1 MSKKPEEKV
10 ELANKI
16 AEQSRRFKRMS
27 KKVETFFR
35 RISHF
40 FSNIIDRLFFKEKY
54 GWFVSLLAAIAL
66 FVMVSSS
73 EQLSSSVRSSIEL
86 NNIEVEVLVNND
98 LYEIIGVP
106 ESVNAIVQ
114 GEFVDLTTIRNQGN
128 YSVVANLSGLGEGVH
143 LINLEPSDFSPR
155 VRVVLSPSSTE
166 VTIRRKI
173 SSEFS
178 FGYDFINTNQLSNEF
193 VLSEP
198 EFNEDR
204 VVVQASQETINQIS
218 HVKALIDVSNQTE
231 DFEVDAR
238 LVAYNQAGQQMDID
252 IIPETVTA
260 KVGVSSPNKQVPL
273 VLNVAGEIPNN
284 MAISSVDM
292 DNDRITIYGPEDVL
306 ANVQMIEIPVNGTS
320 LTNNENQIVH
330 SISLP
335 SGIQVADLERV
346 TISLKLEEKVEQ
358 RVENARVFFENNI
371 HNYTINMVN
380 EEDEFMDVILKGS
393 QTMIDS
399 LDLSQVRVF
408 IDMRQIQPGQQEV
421 NVLVNGPSEFVE
433 YETVLTTILIDVE
446 E

>member
-1 MSKKPEEKV
+1 MSRKPEEKV

-73 EQLSSSVRSSIEL
+73 EQLASSVRSSIEL

-106 ESVNAIVQ
+106 ETVNAIVQ

-198 EFNEDR
+198 EFNENR

-231 DFEVDAR
+231 DFEVEAR
-238 LVAYNQAGQQMDID
+238 LVAYNQMGQQMDID

-284 MAISSVDM
+284 MAISSVEM
-292 DNDRITIYGPEDVL
+292 DNDRITIYGPEEVL
-306 ANVQMIEIPVNGTS
+306 ANIQTIEIPVNGTS

-371 HNYTINMVN
+371 HNYTVNMVN

>member
-10 ELANKI
+10 ELANRI

-73 EQLSSSVRSSIEL
+73 EQLASSVRSSIEL

>member
-173 SSEFS
+173 SSEFT

>member
-73 EQLSSSVRSSIEL
+73 EQLASSVRSSIEL

-292 DNDRITIYGPEDVL
+292 DNDRITIYGPEEVL

>member
-1 MSKKPEEKV
+1 MSRKPEEKV

-16 AEQSRRFKRMS
+16 AEQRRRFKRIS

-73 EQLSSSVRSSIEL
+73 EQLASSVRSSIEL

-106 ESVNAIVQ
+106 ETVNAIVQ

-198 EFNEDR
+198 EFNENR

-231 DFEVDAR
+231 DFEVEAR
-238 LVAYNQAGQQMDID
+238 LVAYNQMGQQMDID
-252 IIPETVTA
+252 IIPNTVSA

-284 MAISSVDM
+284 MAISSVEM
-292 DNDRITIYGPEDVL
+292 DNDRITIYGPEEVL
-306 ANVQMIEIPVNGTS
+306 ANIQTIEIPVNGTS

-371 HNYTINMVN
+371 HNYTVNMVN